1 MRNFQIWASYS
12 ENVYEKICNFPRDPQ
27 NICVIF
33 AASGSPGFSLLNSP
47 RNIHTHKRTQ
57 HSQTHVSID
66 RTTFTPSSI
75 DVRTHEH
82 IWYCF
87 CGSFALIIENDMC
100 VVRTARTSTIS
111 EHKNHRY
118 INHKLISAWIG
129 RHKRGREKIVK
140 NASLMNSISRSKNN
154 RFEINT
160 ESNLWHV
167 KCKCIQFHRV
177 STEHYWKEACVPKKQ
192 HMHYD
197 YYTAK
202 NDFRR
207 ICEFE
212 CEM

>member
-1 MRNFQIWASYS
+1 M
-12 ENVYEKICNFPRDPQ
+12 
-27 NICVIF
+27 
-33 AASGSPGFSLLNSP
+33 
-47 RNIHTHKRTQ
+47 
-57 HSQTHVSID
+57 
-66 RTTFTPSSI
+66 
-75 DVRTHEH
+75 
-82 IWYCF
+82 
-87 CGSFALIIENDMC
+87 
-100 VVRTARTSTIS
+100 
-111 EHKNHRY
+111 
-118 INHKLISAWIG
+118 
-129 RHKRGREKIVK
+129 K

-177 STEHYWKEACVPKKQ
+177 TTEHYWKEACVPKKQ